1 MGFICPVC
9 GESLLEREKD
19 FICKNSHLF
28 DKAKKGYVNLL
39 MSSSSKIHGD
49 TKQMLRARERF
60 LDAGFYSPLK
70 ERICAAAEKFAAS
83 AKTVLDCG
91 CGEGYYTA
99 SVGESLKCNELL
111 AVDISKDALIMAKKR
126 DSSLCAA
133 VASVF
138 KLPVNADSVDL
149 VLNIFS
155 PLANH
160 EFLRVLKPGGYLI
173 RVIPLEEHLWQ
184 LKSAVYDVPYKN
196 EVGDLS
202 LSGFELV
209 DKEDLTY
216 SLNLTADYLKD
227 LFCMTPYFIKT
238 SKRDSEKLNDVN
250 SLKVTA
256 SFGIL
261 VYKKV

>member
-1 MGFICPVC
+1 M
-9 GESLLEREKD
+9 
-19 FICKNSHLF
+19 
-28 DKAKKGYVNLL
+28 
-39 MSSSSKIHGD
+39 
-49 TKQMLRARERF
+49 
-60 LDAGFYSPLK
+60 
-70 ERICAAAEKFAAS
+70 
-83 AKTVLDCG
+83 
-91 CGEGYYTA
+91 
-99 SVGESLKCNELL
+99 
-111 AVDISKDALIMAKKR
+111 
-126 DSSLCAA
+126 
-133 VASVF
+133 
-138 KLPVNADSVDL
+138 

-155 PLANH
+155 PLAND
-160 EFLRVLKPGGYLI
+160 EFLRVLKPGGHLI